1 MIGVMTAGA
10 LIGGGLSAFGIG
22 ASNKQAV
29 ANYKAQVKALTLNY
43 NYGLTNLSRQGRSLY
58 EETVAHLFDM
68 SLNSMKNQSMV
79 EAAQAES
86 GVEGRSSE
94 KVMQDVVATDERTK
108 TNVKDNFNRQAE
120 NLRNEAQSLYITTK
134 SQMEAAYSQ
143 AKGATTSGFGSVLKI
158 ASGALSGALMGATV
172 GKTVSEMMSGSTTEI
187 VAQPAISK
195 GVQQATLQTTN
206 KITQQGLGYAAR
218 AGDLKIPTAN
228 LSQLNYNKARF

>member
-1 MIGVMTAGA
+1 MIGMMTAGA
-10 LIGGGLSAFGIG
+10 IIGGGLSAFGIG

-43 NYGLTNLSRQGRSLY
+43 NYGLTNLSRQGKSLY
-58 EETVAHLFDM
+58 EETVAQLFDM

-94 KVMQDVVATDERTK
+94 KVMQDVVATDERAK
-108 TNVKDNFNRQAE
+108 TNVKDNFSRQVE
-120 NLRNEAQSLYITTK
+120 NLRNEAQGLYLTTK
-134 SQMEAAYSQ
+134 SQMEAAYGQ
-143 AKGATTSGFGSVLKI
+143 AKGATTSGFGSVLQI
-158 ASGALSGALMGATV
+158 ASGALNGALMGAAV
-172 GKTVSEMMSGSTTEI
+172 GKTVSQMMNGSTTEI

-195 GVQQATLQTTN
+195 GVQQATLQATN
-206 KITQQGLGYAAR
+206 KITQQGLGYVASANSLR
-218 AGDLKIPTAN
+218 IPTTN

>member
-1 MIGVMTAGA
+1 MIGAMTAGA
-10 LIGGGLSAFGIG
+10 LIGGGLAAFGVG

-58 EETVAHLFDM
+58 EESVAQLFDM

-94 KVMQDVVATDERTK
+94 KVMQDVVAIDERAK

-120 NLRNEAQSLYITTK
+120 NLRSEAQSLYLTTK
-134 SQMEAAYSQ
+134 SQMGAAYSQ

-158 ASGALSGALMGATV
+158 ASGALNGAIMGATV
-172 GKTVSEMMSGSTTEI
+172 GKTISEMATGTVTKAA
-187 VAQPAISK
+187 AQPAISA
-195 GVQQATLQTTN
+195 GVLQA
-206 KITQQGLGYAAR
+206 TQQGLGYV
-218 AGDLKIPTAN
+218 AGAGNLRIPTAN
-228 LSQLNYNKARF
+228 LSQINYNKARF